1 MGVASWPSGLKR
13 HASDH
18 EVGGSNPGMDFKNFN
33 NPLDCE
39 VVALGKCTSHQLPLT
54 LWKVSTVLLVTSK
67 SHLTKMSKL
76 AKLSRKTEQ
85 QVKRSSTAGSLD
97 EESGLHCRITSRKI
111 KQKIPKKSKKIPICP
126 KWRNWSDEREG
137 VDRNYKKIPK
147 KSQKIPICQKW

>member
-67 SHLTKMSKL
+67 SHLTKMTKL
-76 AKLSRKTEQ
+76 VKLSWQSGQ
-85 QVKRSSTAGSLD
+85 QPKKGHLQQAVWMRNQGCTVESPPIRSSKKCTKEKKRSHFSL
-97 EESGLHCRITSRKI
+97 CRQSISVL
-111 KQKIPKKSKKIPICP
+111 
-126 KWRNWSDEREG
+126 NREG
-137 VDRNYKKIPK
+137 G
-147 KSQKIPICQKW
+147 SSSCQVT